1 MIFYRKIFQY
11 DKILDMQMN
20 NKRETLIQNITYM
33 ALMAAIN
40 VIFVLL
46 TTFVPVLFFLIVFV
60 LPLTSVLVTIHCK
73 KIYFPIY
80 ALATI
85 GLCMIC
91 TIWRIDDTIF
101 YVIPSIIS
109 GFAFGFMIEKR
120 VPSYWI
126 ILITTLLQIG
136 FTYASIPLIKLLT
149 GRNIIEVFAIAFGIG
164 EFQYLDYVTP
174 CFIFFISLA
183 QEILAFMIIK
193 EEIKKFGIEL
203 DEPKY
208 LPLSLCISLCTSVVL
223 AIIFI
228 FIYGPISYLMTLIS
242 IFLGIYA
249 LIYLI
254 LENNKIIYA
263 LLIGTFILSV
273 FLFAIFYPMVKEP
286 LGLVFINIFFVMEG
300 IIVLINN
307 YLMKHTNKD
316 TIN

>member
-1 MIFYRKIFQY
+1 MSGI
-11 DKILDMQMN
+11 
-20 NKRETLIQNITYM
+20 KRRESLIQNITYM

-46 TTFVPVLFFLIVFV
+46 TTFVPVLFFMIVFI

-80 ALATI
+80 AIATI

-109 GFAFGFMIEKR
+109 GFAFGFMAEKK

-126 ILITTLLQIG
+126 ILITTILQIG
-136 FTYASIPLIKLLT
+136 FTYASIPLIKVLT
-149 GRNIIEVFAIAFGIG
+149 GRNIVEVFATAFGIKD
-164 EFQYLDYVTP
+164 FIYLDYVTP

-183 QEILAFMIIK
+183 QEIIAFIIIK
-193 EEIKKFGIEL
+193 EELKKFGMVFE
-203 DEPKY
+203 EPVN
-208 LPLSLCISLCTSVVL
+208 LPLSLAVSLATSIAL
-223 AIIFI
+223 AVAFI
-228 FIYGPISYLMTLIS
+228 FIYGPISYLLTLIT

-249 LIYLI
+249 LFYLI
-254 LENNKIIYA
+254 IEQSKLIYM
-263 LLIGTFILSV
+263 LLIVDFVISF
-273 FLFAIFYPMVKEP
+273 FLFAILYPLIKEP
-286 LGLVFINIFFVMEG
+286 LGLTLINIFFIQEA

-307 YLMKHTNKD
+307 YLIKPRKET
-316 TIN
+316 TIK